1 MCAQINGLHHVTA
14 ISGAPQ
20 RNLDFY
26 AKVLGLRFVKRT
38 VNFDDPSVYHLYYGN
53 EIGAPGTAMTF
64 FPWEH
69 LPPARRGSGEV
80 ALTAFSIP
88 AGSLEFWRARLT
100 RLEVPHQEAEPRFDE
115 PALRLSDP
123 DGLPLALVAPS
134 EPDARAP
141 WTTPEI
147 GAEHAVRGF
156 HGVTLMLDTAAA
168 TAELLTEVMGYR
180 HLASVDGV
188 HRYVAPHA
196 ATARHVD
203 LVEAPDHAAGG
214 KRARRR
220 SSHRVCG
227 RRRQRPGPVPRTA
240 DRRGTSC
247 HAAHRPHLLPLDL
260 LRYAGRRAV
269 RDRHRGAG
277 IHRRRAAHEPRTGA
291 EAAATAR
298 APALAPCAAAAAL
311 AGGMTDGALAGARG
325 RSRTCKPVVAPPT
338 LIRQLRAGGLARR

>member
-14 ISGAPQ
+14 ISAPQ

-69 LPPARRGSGEV
+69 LPPRAGV
-80 ALTAFSIP
+80 AVRSRSP
-88 AGSLEFWRARLT
+88 PSRYPQSLEFWRARLT
-100 RLEVPHQEAEPRFDE
+100 RFEVPHQEAEPRFDE
-115 PALRLSDP
+115 RALALSDP
-123 DGLPLALVAPS
+123 DGLPLALVATP
-134 EPDARAP
+134 EPDPRAP

-147 GAEHAVRGF
+147 GAEHAVRGY
-156 HGVTLMLDTAAA
+156 GVTLMLDVAAA

-203 LVEAPDHAAGG
+203 LVEASD
-214 KRARRR
+214 
-220 SSHRVCG
+220 
-227 RRRQRPGPVPRTA
+227 
-240 DRRGTSC
+240 
-247 HAAHRPHLLPLDL
+247 
-260 LRYAGRRAV
+260 
-269 RDRHRGAG
+269 
-277 IHRRRAAHEPRTGA
+277 
-291 EAAATAR
+291 R
-298 APALAPCAAAAAL
+298 APAAS
-311 AGGMTDGALAGARG
+311 GRGAVHHIAFA
-325 RSRTCKPVVAPPT
+325 VADDSAQDQF
-338 LIRQLRAGGLARR
+338 RNG